1 MAEIP
6 LGPGGPTEEIEQ
18 AAEQLD
24 ILEFPKQPNITELED
39 GAAIVGEMPQPEEMP
54 KEEIPFDANLAE
66 FIDDEEL
73 GKISS
78 DLKQSIQDDI
88 SSRDE
93 WEQVYKSGLEL
104 LGIN

>member
-39 GAAIVGEMPQPEEMP
+39 GAAIIGEIPQPKEMP
-54 KEEIPFDANLAE
+54 KEDEIHAMITE
-66 FIDDEEL
+66 FF
-73 GKISS
+73 
-78 DLKQSIQDDI
+78 
-88 SSRDE
+88 
-93 WEQVYKSGLEL
+93 LESMMHKFL
-104 LGIN
+104 

>member
-54 KEEIPFDANLAE
+54 KEERKQFYDYPEITEHFVCKALKVNKSLRY
-66 FIDDEEL
+66 L
-73 GKISS
+73 
-78 DLKQSIQDDI
+78 DLES
-88 SSRDE
+88 
-93 WEQVYKSGLEL
+93 
-104 LGIN
+104 N